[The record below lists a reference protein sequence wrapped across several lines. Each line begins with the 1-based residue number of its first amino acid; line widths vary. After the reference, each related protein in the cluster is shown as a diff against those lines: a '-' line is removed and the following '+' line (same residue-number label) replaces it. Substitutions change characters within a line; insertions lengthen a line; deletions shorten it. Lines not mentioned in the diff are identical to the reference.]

1 VFLKEAGNLDL
12 GAQSFQATG
21 ARQNGSGV
29 RKFIAAEW
37 LYRENNSAEDAIDI
51 CHRLMPPE
59 FSAASSVARWMI
71 YIIQSRQDRAERPG
85 VLKMHQLLKQDMAPQ
100 ASQSGLLAPDT
111 TGMNFYRADPAL
123 TDLLR
128 IHLPEKLFNHIEPH
142 LDRLGELAGGRLDEC
157 ARLADRH
164 GPVLHPRDKF
174 GRDVQSIEYHP
185 AYHELERAA
194 FGEFGIHA
202 LSIRKG
208 IMGWPDKYPVVAKH
222 AFTFLFNQTE
232 FGMGC
237 PINVTDGCAK
247 LLANFGSE
255 ELKAKYFDGLTQTDM
270 SRLTQG
276 GQFMTEKEGG
286 SDVGTLTTSAVQEG
300 DHWRLYGEKWFCS
313 NADAKVVML
322 LARPEGAPPGTR
334 GVGLFLMPRFLE
346 DGSQNHY
353 RIVRLKDKLGTRS
366 MASGEIKLEG
376 AIAYAVGKLDR
387 GFVQMAEMVNSS
399 RLSNGVKSTALMRRA
414 WHDAMTVAKNRV
426 VFGSRILDLPLG
438 RRQLLKI
445 MLATEQALSMSFL
458 TADALDRAEA
468 GSQDAAAL
476 LRILTP
482 TLKFRATRD
491 ARKVCGD
498 ALEMRGG
505 IGYIEEFATAR
516 LLRDAH
522 LGSIWEGTGN
532 IVALDAL
539 KRAVGRHGAESALAA
554 DLHARLDDSAEVPQ
568 AWRDK
573 LRGLADRAVGFAR
586 EVAAHS
592 DNEAESRRATSLLYH
607 VASAV
612 QLAWEAQRIH
622 ARRGDA
628 RRLLLSR
635 LVVDQ
640 RVTPNDP
647 FRLAENKSQGAIAAL
662 LLGDRPAGMA
672 EVGELLRGA

>member
-1 VFLKEAGNLDL
+1 MQPLK
-12 GAQSFQATG
+12 
-21 ARQNGSGV
+21 
-29 RKFIAAEW
+29 
-37 LYRENNSAEDAIDI
+37 
-51 CHRLMPPE
+51 
-59 FSAASSVARWMI
+59 
-71 YIIQSRQDRAERPG
+71 QDRA
-85 VLKMHQLLKQDMAPQ
+85 AA

-128 IHLPEKLFNHIEPH
+128 LHLPEALFRHIEPH
-142 LDRLGELAGGRLDEC
+142 LDRLGGLAGGYLDEC

-164 GPVLHPRDKF
+164 TPVLHQRDKF
-174 GRDVQSIEYHP
+174 GSDTQYIEYHP
-185 AYHELERAA
+185 AYRELEKAA

-247 LLANFGSE
+247 LLNNFGSE
-255 ELKAKYFDGLTQTDM
+255 ALKAKYLDGLTQTDM
-270 SRLTQG
+270 SKLTQG

-286 SDVGTLTTSAVQEG
+286 SDVGTLTTTAVQEG
-300 DHWRLYGEKWFCS
+300 DHWRLHGEKWFCS

-322 LARPEGAPPGTR
+322 LARPEGAGPGTR
-334 GVGLFLMPRFLE
+334 GVGLFLMPRYLD

-366 MASGEIKLEG
+366 MASGEIKFEG

-414 WHDAMTVAKNRV
+414 YHDAMTVAKNRV
-426 VFGSRILDLPLG
+426 VFGQRIIDLPLA
-438 RRQLLKI
+438 RRQLMKI
-445 MLATEQALSMSFL
+445 ALPTEQALSMSFL

-505 IGYIEEFATAR
+505 IGYIEEFATSR

-532 IVALDAL
+532 IVAIDTL
-539 KRAVGRHGAESALAA
+539 KRAVGRHGAEAALAA
-554 DLHARLDDSAEVPQ
+554 DLHARLDDSANVPQ
-568 AWRDK
+568 AWRNR
-573 LRGLADRAVGFAR
+573 LRELTDRAIGFAR
-586 EVAAHS
+586 EVAGRI
-592 DNEAESRRATSLLYH
+592 DNEGDARRATSLLYH

-612 QLAWEAQRIH
+612 ALTWEGGRIH
-622 ARRGDA
+622 EMRGDA

-635 LVVDQ
+635 MVIDH
-640 RVTPNDP
+640 RVLPGDP
-647 FRLAENKSQGAIAAL
+647 FRLAETATQRKITDH
-662 LLGDRPAGMA
+662 LLGERSVGMV
-672 EVGELLRGA
+672 EVGELLAAA

>member
-1 VFLKEAGNLDL
+1 
-12 GAQSFQATG
+12 
-21 ARQNGSGV
+21 
-29 RKFIAAEW
+29 
-37 LYRENNSAEDAIDI
+37 
-51 CHRLMPPE
+51 
-59 FSAASSVARWMI
+59 
-71 YIIQSRQDRAERPG
+71 
-85 VLKMHQLLKQDMAPQ
+85 MHQAIKGDA
-100 ASQSGLLAPDT
+100 ATDADRWRLLAPDT

-123 TDLLR
+123 ADILR
-128 IHLPEKLFNHIEPH
+128 IHLPDAVFRHIEPH
-142 LDRLGELAGGRLDEC
+142 LDRLGELAGGHLDDC
-157 ARLADRH
+157 ARLADRYP
-164 GPVLHPRDKF
+164 PVLHPRDRF
-174 GRDVQSIEYHP
+174 GRDVQTIEYHP
-185 AYHELERAA
+185 AYRELERAA

-202 LSIRKG
+202 MSIRKG
-208 IMGWPDKYPVVAKH
+208 IMGWPEKYPVAAKH
-222 AFTFLFNQTE
+222 AFTFLFNQAE
-232 FGMGC
+232 FGLGC

-255 ELKAKYFDGLTQTDM
+255 ELKARYLDGLTQTDM
-270 SRLTQG
+270 SKLTQG

-286 SDVGTLTTSAVQEG
+286 SDVGTLTTIAVQDG

-322 LARPEGAPPGTR
+322 LARPQGAIDGTR

-346 DGSQNHY
+346 GGRQNHY

-366 MASGEIKLEG
+366 MASGEITFEG
-376 AIAYAVGKLDR
+376 AVAYAVGRLDR

-414 WHDAMTVAKNRV
+414 YHDAMTVARNRV
-426 VFGSRILDLPLG
+426 VFGSRIIDLPLG
-438 RRQLLKI
+438 RRQLMKI
-445 MLATEQALSMSFL
+445 MLATEQALSLSFV

-498 ALEMRGG
+498 AMEMRGG
-505 IGYIEEFATAR
+505 TGYIEEFATAR

-522 LGSIWEGTGN
+522 LGSIWEGTGK
-532 IVALDAL
+532 IVAIDAL
-539 KRAVGRHGAESALAA
+539 TRAIGRHSADAALGA
-554 DLHARLDDSAEVPQ
+554 DLHARLDDSNSVPDG
-568 AWRDK
+568 WRDR
-573 LRGLADRAVGFAR
+573 LHGLADRAVGFAR
-586 EVAAHS
+586 EVATTS

-612 QLAWEAQRIH
+612 QFAWEAQRIH

-635 LVVDQ
+635 LVIDH
-640 RVTPNDP
+640 RVMAADP
-647 FRLAENKSQGAIAAL
+647 FRLAENRSQDAIAAL

-672 EVGELLRGA
+672 EVGEWVAAA

>member
-1 VFLKEAGNLDL
+1 MQQPSKHHDVTTTAD
-12 GAQSFQATG
+12 Q
-21 ARQNGSGV
+21 
-29 RKFIAAEW
+29 
-37 LYRENNSAEDAIDI
+37 
-51 CHRLMPPE
+51 P
-59 FSAASSVARWMI
+59 
-71 YIIQSRQDRAERPG
+71 
-85 VLKMHQLLKQDMAPQ
+85 
-100 ASQSGLLAPDT
+100 GLLAPDT
-111 TGMNFYRADPAL
+111 SGMNFYRADPAL

-128 IHLPEKLFNHIEPH
+128 IHLSDALFRHIEPH
-142 LDRLGELAGGRLDEC
+142 LDRLGALAGGHLDEC

-164 GPVLHPRDKF
+164 VPVLHQRDRF
-174 GRDVQSIEYHP
+174 GRDEQWIEYHP
-185 AYHELERAA
+185 AYRELERAA

-202 LSIRKG
+202 MSLRKG
-208 IMGWPDKYPVVAKH
+208 IMGWPEKYPVVAKH
-222 AFTFLFNQTE
+222 AFTFLFNQAE
-232 FGMGC
+232 FGLGC

-255 ELKAKYFDGLTQTDM
+255 ALKAKYLDGLTQTDM

-286 SDVGTLTTSAVQEG
+286 SDVGKLTTTATQEG
-300 DHWRLYGEKWFCS
+300 DHWRLSGEKWFCS
-313 NADAKVVML
+313 NADAEVVML
-322 LARPEGAPPGTR
+322 LARPQGAVGGTR
-334 GVGLFLMPRFLE
+334 GVGLFLMPRKLD
-346 DGSQNHY
+346 DGSPNHY

-414 WHDAMTVAKNRV
+414 HHDAMTVAQNRV
-426 VFGSRILDLPLG
+426 VFGQRIIDLPLA
-438 RRQLLKI
+438 RRQLMKI

-505 IGYIEEFATAR
+505 IGYIEEFATSR

-539 KRAVGRHGAESALAA
+539 KRAVGRHGADAALAA
-554 DLHARLDDSAEVPQ
+554 DLHARLDDSANVPQ
-568 AWRDK
+568 AWRDR
-573 LRGLADRAVGFAR
+573 LRDLVDRAIGFAR
-586 EVAAHS
+586 EVAGRT
-592 DNEAESRRATSLLYH
+592 DNEAEARRATSLLYH

-612 QLAWEAQRIH
+612 ALAWEAGRIH
-622 ARRGDA
+622 EMRGDA

-635 LVVDQ
+635 MVIDHRLSA
-640 RVTPNDP
+640 NDP
-647 FRLAENKSQGAIAAL
+647 FRLTENATQRAISGH
-662 LLGDRPAGMA
+662 LLGERAVGMA
-672 EVGELLRGA
+672 EVGELLIAA

>member
-1 VFLKEAGNLDL
+1 MIKIGRNGQEINMQPRKHDR
-12 GAQSFQATG
+12 SAT
-21 ARQNGSGV
+21 
-29 RKFIAAEW
+29 
-37 LYRENNSAEDAIDI
+37 SA
-51 CHRLMPPE
+51 
-59 FSAASSVARWMI
+59 
-71 YIIQSRQDRAERPG
+71 DRP
-85 VLKMHQLLKQDMAPQ
+85 
-100 ASQSGLLAPDT
+100 GLLAPDT
-111 TGMNFYRADPAL
+111 SGMNFYRADPAL

-128 IHLPEKLFNHIEPH
+128 IHLSEKLFSHIEPH
-142 LDRLGELAGGRLDEC
+142 LDRLGDLAGGHLDEC

-164 GPVLHPRDKF
+164 TPVLHQRDRF
-174 GRDVQSIEYHP
+174 GRDAQWIEYHP
-185 AYHELERAA
+185 AYRELERAA

-202 LSIRKG
+202 MSVRTG
-208 IMGWPDKYPVVAKH
+208 ILGWPDKYPVVAKH
-222 AFTFLFNQTE
+222 AFTFLFNQAE
-232 FGMGC
+232 FGLGC

-247 LLANFGSE
+247 LLANFGSDA
-255 ELKAKYFDGLTQTDM
+255 LKAKYLDGLTQTDM
-270 SRLTQG
+270 SKLTQG

-300 DHWRLYGEKWFCS
+300 DHWRLHGEKWFCS

-322 LARPEGAPPGTR
+322 LARPEGAGPGTR
-334 GVGLFLMPRFLE
+334 GVGLFLMPRFLD

-414 WHDAMTVAKNRV
+414 YHDAMTVAKNRV
-426 VFGSRILDLPLG
+426 VFGSRIIDLPLA
-438 RRQLLKI
+438 RRQLMKI

-532 IVALDAL
+532 IVAIDTLT
-539 KRAVGRHGAESALAA
+539 RAVGRHGADAALAA
-554 DLHARLDDSAEVPQ
+554 DLHARLDDSADVPQ
-568 AWRDK
+568 AWRDR
-573 LRGLADRAVGFAR
+573 LRELTDRATGFVR
-586 EVAAHS
+586 EIALRS
-592 DNEAESRRATSLLYH
+592 ENEAEARRATSLLYH

-612 QLAWEAQRIH
+612 ALAWEAGRIH
-622 ARRGDA
+622 ERRGDA

-635 LVVDQ
+635 LVIDH
-640 RVTPNDP
+640 RVSPSDP
-647 FRLAENKSQGAIAAL
+647 FRLTENAVQQKIAAL
-662 LLGDRPAGMA
+662 LLGDRAGSMS
-672 EVGELLRGA
+672 EVGELVLAA

>member
-1 VFLKEAGNLDL
+1 MQPLTQDLK
-12 GAQSFQATG
+12 T
-21 ARQNGSGV
+21 
-29 RKFIAAEW
+29 
-37 LYRENNSAEDAIDI
+37 
-51 CHRLMPPE
+51 
-59 FSAASSVARWMI
+59 SST
-71 YIIQSRQDRAERPG
+71 
-85 VLKMHQLLKQDMAPQ
+85 
-100 ASQSGLLAPDT
+100 SQPGLLAPDT

-123 TDLLR
+123 TDLLKL
-128 IHLPEKLFNHIEPH
+128 HLPEALFRHIEPH
-142 LDRLGELAGGRLDEC
+142 LDRLGGLAGGFLDEC

-164 GPVLHPRDKF
+164 TPVLHQRDKF
-174 GRDVQSIEYHP
+174 GRDVQHIEYHP
-185 AYHELERAA
+185 AYREIEKVA

-255 ELKAKYFDGLTQTDM
+255 ALKAKYLDGLTQTDM
-270 SRLTQG
+270 SKLMQG

-286 SDVGTLTTSAVQEG
+286 SDVGTLTTRAVQEG

-322 LARPEGAPPGTR
+322 LARPEGAGPGTR
-334 GVGLFLMPRFLE
+334 GVGLFLMPRILD

-366 MASGEIKLEG
+366 MASGEIKFDG

-414 WHDAMTVAKNRV
+414 FHDAMTVARGRV
-426 VFGSRILDLPLG
+426 VFGQRIIDLPLA
-438 RRQLLKI
+438 RRQLMKI
-445 MLATEQALSMSFL
+445 MLPTEQALSMSFL

-498 ALEMRGG
+498 AMEMRGG
-505 IGYIEEFATAR
+505 IGYIEEFVTPR

-532 IVALDAL
+532 IVAIDAL
-539 KRAVGRHGAESALAA
+539 KRAVGRHGADNALAA
-554 DLHARLDDSAEVPQ
+554 DLHARLDDSPNVPQ
-568 AWRDK
+568 AWRNR
-573 LRGLADRAVGFAR
+573 LRDLSDRAIGFAR
-586 EVAAHS
+586 EVAGS
-592 DNEAESRRATSLLYH
+592 IDNEGDARRATSLLYH

-612 QLAWEAQRIH
+612 ALAWEGGRI
-622 ARRGDA
+622 REMRGDA

-635 LVVDQ
+635 MVIDH
-640 RVTPNDP
+640 RVMPGDP
-647 FRLAENKSQGAIAAL
+647 FRLAENTVQRRMTEH
-662 LLGDRPAGMA
+662 LLGDRAIGMA
-672 EVGELLRGA
+672 EVGELLIAA

>member
-1 VFLKEAGNLDL
+1 
-12 GAQSFQATG
+12 
-21 ARQNGSGV
+21 
-29 RKFIAAEW
+29 
-37 LYRENNSAEDAIDI
+37 
-51 CHRLMPPE
+51 
-59 FSAASSVARWMI
+59 
-71 YIIQSRQDRAERPG
+71 
-85 VLKMHQLLKQDMAPQ
+85 MHQLNKHNDVTAPAGQ
-100 ASQSGLLAPDT
+100 PGLLAPDT
-111 TGMNFYRADPAL
+111 SGMNFYRADPAL

-128 IHLPEKLFNHIEPH
+128 IHLPDALFRHIEPH
-142 LDRLGELAGGRLDEC
+142 LDRLGGLAGGHLDEC

-164 GPVLHPRDKF
+164 VPVLHQRDRF
-174 GRDVQSIEYHP
+174 GRDAQSIEYHP
-185 AYHELERAA
+185 AYRELERAA

-202 LSIRKG
+202 MSIRKG
-208 IMGWPDKYPVVAKH
+208 ILGWPEKYPVVAKH
-222 AFTFLFNQTE
+222 AFTFLFNQAE
-232 FGMGC
+232 FGLGC

-255 ELKAKYFDGLTQTDM
+255 SLKARYLDGLTQTDM
-270 SRLTQG
+270 SKLTQG

-286 SDVGTLTTSAVQEG
+286 SDVGKLTTIAVEEG
-300 DHWRLYGEKWFCS
+300 DHWRLSGEKWFCS
-313 NADAKVVML
+313 NADAEVVML
-322 LARPEGAPPGTR
+322 LARPQGAVGGTR
-334 GVGLFLMPRFLE
+334 GVGLFLMPRRLE

-414 WHDAMTVAKNRV
+414 HHDAMTVAQNRV
-426 VFGSRILDLPLG
+426 VFGSRIIDLPLA
-438 RRQLLKI
+438 RRQLMKI
-445 MLATEQALSMSFL
+445 MLATEQALSMSFV

-505 IGYIEEFATAR
+505 IGYIEEFATSR

-539 KRAVGRHGAESALAA
+539 KRAVGRHGADAALAA
-554 DLHARLDDSAEVPQ
+554 DLHARLDDSANVPQ
-568 AWRDK
+568 AWRDR
-573 LRGLADRAVGFAR
+573 LRDLTDRAIDFAR
-586 EVAAHS
+586 EVAART
-592 DNEAESRRATSLLYH
+592 DNEAEARRATSLLYH

-612 QLAWEAQRIH
+612 ALAWEGGRIH
-622 ARRGDA
+622 EMRGDA

-635 LVVDQ
+635 LVIDH
-640 RVTPNDP
+640 RVSVGDP
-647 FRLAENKSQGAIAAL
+647 FRLTENTAQRTITAH
-662 LLGDRPAGMA
+662 LLGDRAVGMA
-672 EVGELLRGA
+672 EVGELLKVA

>member
-1 VFLKEAGNLDL
+1 M
-12 GAQSFQATG
+12 QP
-21 ARQNGSGV
+21 R
-29 RKFIAAEW
+29 
-37 LYRENNSAEDAIDI
+37 
-51 CHRLMPPE
+51 M
-59 FSAASSVARWMI
+59 
-71 YIIQSRQDRAERPG
+71 QDRAT
-85 VLKMHQLLKQDMAPQ
+85 APADQ
-100 ASQSGLLAPDT
+100 PGLLAPDT

-128 IHLPEKLFNHIEPH
+128 LHLPDALFRHIEPH
-142 LDRLGELAGGRLDEC
+142 LDRLGELAGGTLDEC

-164 GPVLHPRDKF
+164 TPVLHQRDKF
-174 GRDVQSIEYHP
+174 GRDTQWIEYHP
-185 AYHELERAA
+185 AYRELENAA

-247 LLANFGSE
+247 LLANFGSDV
-255 ELKAKYFDGLTQTDM
+255 LKARYLDGLTQTDM
-270 SRLTQG
+270 SKLTQG

-286 SDVGTLTTSAVQEG
+286 SDVGTLTTTAVQEG
-300 DHWRLYGEKWFCS
+300 DHWRLTGEKWFCS

-322 LARPEGAPPGTR
+322 LARPEGAGPGTR
-334 GVGLFLMPRFLE
+334 GVGLFLMPRFLD

-414 WHDAMTVAKNRV
+414 YHDAMTMANNRV
-426 VFGSRILDLPLG
+426 VFGSRIIDMPLA

-445 MLATEQALSMSFL
+445 MLPTEQALSLSFV
-458 TADALDRAEA
+458 TADALDRAGA
-468 GSQDAAAL
+468 DSQDAAAL

-498 ALEMRGG
+498 AMEMRGG
-505 IGYIEEFATAR
+505 IGYIEEFVNPR

-522 LGSIWEGTGN
+522 LGSIWEGTSN

-539 KRAVGRHGAESALAA
+539 RRAVGRHGAEAALAA
-554 DLHARLDDSAEVPQ
+554 DLHARLDDSADVPQ
-568 AWRDK
+568 AWRDR
-573 LRGLADRAVGFAR
+573 LRGLIDRAIGFAR
-586 EVAAHS
+586 EVAAT
-592 DNEAESRRATSLLYH
+592 DNEAEARRATSLLYH
-607 VASAV
+607 AASAV
-612 QLAWEAQRIH
+612 ALAWEGGRIH
-622 ARRGDA
+622 AMRGDA
-628 RRLLLSR
+628 GRLLLSR
-635 LVVDQ
+635 LVIDH
-640 RVTPNDP
+640 RISARDP
-647 FRLAENKSQGAIAAL
+647 FRPTGSAAQRAIADH
-662 LLGDRPAGMA
+662 LLGDQPAGMA
-672 EVGELLRGA
+672 EVGELLTAA

>member
-1 VFLKEAGNLDL
+1 
-12 GAQSFQATG
+12 
-21 ARQNGSGV
+21 
-29 RKFIAAEW
+29 
-37 LYRENNSAEDAIDI
+37 
-51 CHRLMPPE
+51 
-59 FSAASSVARWMI
+59 
-71 YIIQSRQDRAERPG
+71 
-85 VLKMHQLLKQDMAPQ
+85 MHQLLKNDDVAARPQ
-100 ASQSGLLAPDT
+100 QNGLLAPDT

-123 TDLLR
+123 ADLLR
-128 IHLPEKLFNHIEPH
+128 IHLSDALFRHIEPH
-142 LDRLGELAGGRLDEC
+142 LDRLGELAGGHLDEC

-164 GPVLHPRDKF
+164 TPILYQRDRF
-174 GRDVQSIEYHP
+174 GRDVQWIEYHP
-185 AYHELERAA
+185 AYRELERAA

-202 LSIRKG
+202 MSIRKG
-208 IMGWPDKYPVVAKH
+208 ILGWPDKYPVVAKH
-222 AFTFLFNQTE
+222 AFTFLFNQAE
-232 FGMGC
+232 FGLGC

-247 LLANFGSE
+247 LLANFGSDA
-255 ELKAKYFDGLTQTDM
+255 LKAKYLDGLTQTDM
-270 SRLTQG
+270 EKLTQG

-286 SDVGTLTTSAVQEG
+286 SDVGTLTTVAVQEG
-300 DHWRLYGEKWFCS
+300 NHWRLRGEKWFCS

-322 LARPEGAPPGTR
+322 LARPDGAPSGTR
-334 GVGLFLMPRFLE
+334 GVGLFLMPRFLD

-376 AIAYAVGKLDR
+376 AVAYAVGRLDR

-399 RLSNGVKSTALMRRA
+399 RLSNGVKSAALMRRA
-414 WHDAMTVAKNRV
+414 HHDAMTVANNRV
-426 VFGSRILDLPLG
+426 VFGSRIVDLPLG
-438 RRQLLKI
+438 RRQLMKI

-505 IGYIEEFATAR
+505 IGYVEEFATAR

-539 KRAVGRHGAESALAA
+539 KRAIGRHGAESALTA
-554 DLHARLDDSAEVPQ
+554 DLHARLDDSGNVPV
-568 AWRDK
+568 AWRDR
-573 LRGLADRAVGFAR
+573 LRGLTDSVVAFAR
-586 EVAAHS
+586 EVAGQT
-592 DNEAESRRATSLLYH
+592 DNEAEARRATSLLYH
-607 VASAV
+607 IASAV
-612 QLAWEAQRIH
+612 QLAWEAGRIE
-622 ARRGDA
+622 ALRGDA

-635 LVVDQ
+635 LVVDH
-640 RVTPNDP
+640 RLTSGDP
-647 FRLAENKSQGAIAAL
+647 FRLAENKVQDAIASRL
-662 LLGDRPAGMA
+662 LDEHRCGMA
-672 EVGELLRGA
+672 EVGELVCAA

>member
-1 VFLKEAGNLDL
+1 MRPVQKAAGQG
-12 GAQSFQATG
+12 GAQMHAPSKHEA
-21 ARQNGSGV
+21 
-29 RKFIAAEW
+29 
-37 LYRENNSAEDAIDI
+37 
-51 CHRLMPPE
+51 
-59 FSAASSVARWMI
+59 AASA
-71 YIIQSRQDRAERPG
+71 DKPG
-85 VLKMHQLLKQDMAPQ
+85 LI
-100 ASQSGLLAPDT
+100 APDT
-111 TGMNFYRADPAL
+111 SGMNFYRADSAL
-123 TDLLR
+123 ADLLR
-128 IHLPEKLFNHIEPH
+128 IHLADELFRHIEPH
-142 LDRLGELAGGRLDEC
+142 LDRLGALAGGPLDEC

-164 GPVLHPRDKF
+164 GPVLHQRDRF
-174 GRDVQSIEYHP
+174 GRDSQYIEYHP
-185 AYHELERAA
+185 AYRELEKAA

-222 AFTFLFNQTE
+222 AFTFLFNQAE

-247 LLANFGSE
+247 LLNNFGSE
-255 ELKAKYFDGLTQTDM
+255 ALKARYLDGLTQTDM
-270 SRLTQG
+270 SKLTQG

-286 SDVGTLTTSAVQEG
+286 SDVGTLTTTAVQEG
-300 DHWRLYGEKWFCS
+300 DHWRLHGEKWVCS
-313 NADAKVVML
+313 NAKTEVVML
-322 LARPEGAPPGTR
+322 LARPEGAGPGTR
-334 GVGLFLMPRFLE
+334 GVGLFLMPRRLE

-414 WHDAMTVAKNRV
+414 YHDAITVAKNRV
-426 VFGSRILDLPLG
+426 VFGQRIIDLPLA
-438 RRQLLKI
+438 RRQLMKI

-505 IGYIEEFATAR
+505 IGYIEEFVNPR

-522 LGSIWEGTGN
+522 LGSVWEGTGN
-532 IVALDAL
+532 IVAIDAL
-539 KRAVGRHGAESALAA
+539 KRAVGRHGADAALAA
-554 DLHARLDDSAEVPQ
+554 DLHARLDDSADVPQ
-568 AWRDK
+568 AWRDR
-573 LRGLADRAVGFAR
+573 LRGLTDRAIGFAR
-586 EVAAHS
+586 EVAART

-607 VASAV
+607 VSSAV
-612 QLAWEAQRIH
+612 ALAWEGGRIH
-622 ARRGDA
+622 AMRGDA

-635 LVVDQ
+635 LVIEHRVAVD
-640 RVTPNDP
+640 DP
-647 FRLAENKSQGAIAAL
+647 FRLTENATQRAISGH
-662 LLGDRPAGMA
+662 LLGDRAAGMA
-672 EVGELLRGA
+672 EVGELLLAA

>member
-1 VFLKEAGNLDL
+1 MQQF
-12 GAQSFQATG
+12 
-21 ARQNGSGV
+21 
-29 RKFIAAEW
+29 
-37 LYRENNSAEDAIDI
+37 RE
-51 CHRLMPPE
+51 H
-59 FSAASSVARWMI
+59 
-71 YIIQSRQDRAERPG
+71 
-85 VLKMHQLLKQDMAPQ
+85 DMAGHQP
-100 ASQSGLLAPDT
+100 GCVAPDT

-123 TDLLR
+123 TDLLC
-128 IHLPEKLFNHIEPH
+128 IHLPEPLFRHIEPH
-142 LDRLGELAGGRLDEC
+142 LERLGALAGSHLDEC

-164 GPVLHPRDKF
+164 TPILHQRDRF
-174 GRDVQSIEYHP
+174 GRDVQWIEYHP
-185 AYHELERAA
+185 AYRELERAA

-202 LSIRKG
+202 MSIRKG
-208 IMGWPDKYPVVAKH
+208 ILGWPDKYPVVAKH
-222 AFTFLFNQTE
+222 AFTFLFNQAE
-232 FGMGC
+232 FGLGC

-255 ELKAKYFDGLTQTDM
+255 ALKAKYLDGLTHTDM
-270 SRLTQG
+270 AKLTQG

-286 SDVGTLTTSAVQEG
+286 SDVGTLTTTAVPER
-300 DHWRLYGEKWFCS
+300 DHWRLTGEKWFCS
-313 NADAKVVML
+313 NADAKIVML
-322 LARPEGAPPGTR
+322 LARPERAPEGTR
-334 GVGLFLMPRFLE
+334 GVGLFLMPRFLD

-376 AIAYAVGKLDR
+376 AIAYAVGRLDR

-414 WHDAMTVAKNRV
+414 HHDAMTVAKNRV
-426 VFGSRILDLPLG
+426 VFGSRIVELALG
-438 RRQLLKI
+438 RRQLMKI
-445 MLATEQALSMSFL
+445 GLATEQALSMSFL

-468 GSQDAAAL
+468 GGQDAAAL

-505 IGYIEEFATAR
+505 IGYVEEFATAR

-554 DLHARLDDSAEVPQ
+554 DLHARLDDSANVPI
-568 AWRDK
+568 AWRDR
-573 LRGLADRAVGFAR
+573 LRRLADRAVAFAR
-586 EVAAHS
+586 EVAGES
-592 DNEAESRRATSLLYH
+592 ENEAEARRATSLLYH
-607 VASAV
+607 VTSAV

-635 LVVDQ
+635 LVIDH
-640 RVTPNDP
+640 RLTASDP
-647 FRLAENKSQGAIAAL
+647 FRLAENTGQDAIAGL
-662 LLGDRPAGMA
+662 LLGARDAGMA
-672 EVGELLRGA
+672 EVGELVLAA

>member
-1 VFLKEAGNLDL
+1 MQPHKQDPR
-12 GAQSFQATG
+12 T
-21 ARQNGSGV
+21 
-29 RKFIAAEW
+29 
-37 LYRENNSAEDAIDI
+37 
-51 CHRLMPPE
+51 
-59 FSAASSVARWMI
+59 SAAS
-71 YIIQSRQDRAERPG
+71 QP
-85 VLKMHQLLKQDMAPQ
+85 
-100 ASQSGLLAPDT
+100 GLLAPDT

-123 TDLLR
+123 TDLLKL
-128 IHLPEKLFNHIEPH
+128 HLPDALFRHIEPH
-142 LDRLGELAGGRLDEC
+142 LDRLGGLAGGYLDEC

-164 GPVLHPRDKF
+164 TPVLHQRDKF
-174 GRDVQSIEYHP
+174 GRDVQHIEYHP
-185 AYHELERAA
+185 AYREIEKAA

-202 LSIRKG
+202 LSLRKG

-255 ELKAKYFDGLTQTDM
+255 ALKAKYLDGLTQTDM
-270 SRLTQG
+270 SKLTQG

-286 SDVGTLTTSAVQEG
+286 SDVGTLTTRAVQEG

-322 LARPEGAPPGTR
+322 LARPEGAGPGTR
-334 GVGLFLMPRFLE
+334 GVGLFLMPRFLD

-366 MASGEIKLEG
+366 MASGEIKFDG

-414 WHDAMTVAKNRV
+414 WHDAMTVARGRV
-426 VFGSRILDLPLG
+426 VFGQRIIDLSLA
-438 RRQLLKI
+438 RRQLMKI
-445 MLATEQALSMSFL
+445 MLPTEQALSMSFL

-498 ALEMRGG
+498 AMEMRGG
-505 IGYIEEFATAR
+505 IGYIEEFVTPR

-532 IVALDAL
+532 IVAIDAL
-539 KRAVGRHGAESALAA
+539 KRAVGRHGADNALAA
-554 DLHARLDDSAEVPQ
+554 DLHARLDDSPNVPQ
-568 AWRDK
+568 AWCNRLRD
-573 LRGLADRAVGFAR
+573 LSDRAVAFAR
-586 EVAAHS
+586 EVAS
-592 DNEAESRRATSLLYH
+592 RVDNEGDARRATSLLYH

-612 QLAWEAQRIH
+612 ALAWEGGRIH
-622 ARRGDA
+622 EMRGDA

-635 LVVDQ
+635 MVVDH
-640 RVTPNDP
+640 RVLPGDP
-647 FRLAENKSQGAIAAL
+647 FRLTENTVQRRMTGH
-662 LLGDRPAGMA
+662 LLGDRAVGMA
-672 EVGELLRGA
+672 EVGELLDAA

>member
-1 VFLKEAGNLDL
+1 MIKIGRNEQEINMQPLQHDRSTAPAG
-12 GAQSFQATG
+12 
-21 ARQNGSGV
+21 
-29 RKFIAAEW
+29 
-37 LYRENNSAEDAIDI
+37 
-51 CHRLMPPE
+51 
-59 FSAASSVARWMI
+59 
-71 YIIQSRQDRAERPG
+71 RP
-85 VLKMHQLLKQDMAPQ
+85 
-100 ASQSGLLAPDT
+100 GLLAPDT
-111 TGMNFYRADPAL
+111 SGMNFYRADPAL

-128 IHLPEKLFNHIEPH
+128 LHLPEPLFRHIEPH
-142 LDRLGELAGGRLDEC
+142 LDRLGGLAGGHLDEC

-164 GPVLHPRDKF
+164 TPVLHQRDRF
-174 GRDVQSIEYHP
+174 GRDSQYIEYHP
-185 AYHELERAA
+185 AYRELEKAA

-202 LSIRKG
+202 MSIRKG
-208 IMGWPDKYPVVAKH
+208 ILGWPDKYPVVAKH
-222 AFTFLFNQTE
+222 AFTFLFNQAE
-232 FGMGC
+232 FGLGC

-247 LLANFGSE
+247 LLDNFGSKA
-255 ELKAKYFDGLTQTDM
+255 LKARYLDGLTQTDM
-270 SRLTQG
+270 GKLTQG

-286 SDVGTLTTSAVQEG
+286 SDVGMLTTTALREG
-300 DHWRLYGEKWFCS
+300 DHWRLHGEKWFCS
-313 NADAKVVML
+313 NADAEVVML
-322 LARPEGAPPGTR
+322 LARPEGAGPGTR
-334 GVGLFLMPRFLE
+334 GVGLFLMPRRLE

-414 WHDAMTVAKNRV
+414 HHDALMVAKNRV
-426 VFGSRILDLPLG
+426 VFGQPIIDLPLA
-438 RRQLLKI
+438 RRQLMKI
-445 MLATEQALSMSFL
+445 MLPTEQALSMSFL

-505 IGYIEEFATAR
+505 IGYVEEFATAR

-532 IVALDAL
+532 IVAIDAL
-539 KRAVGRHGAESALAA
+539 KRAVGRHGADAALAA
-554 DLHARLDDSAEVPQ
+554 DLHARLDDSANVPQ
-568 AWRDK
+568 AWRNR
-573 LRGLADRAVGFAR
+573 LRELTDRAIGFAR
-586 EVAAHS
+586 EVAS
-592 DNEAESRRATSLLYH
+592 QSGNEGDARRATSLLYH

-612 QLAWEAQRIH
+612 ALAWEGGRIH
-622 ARRGDA
+622 EMRGDA

-635 LVVDQ
+635 MVIDH
-640 RVTPNDP
+640 RVAAADP
-647 FRLAENKSQGAIAAL
+647 FRLAENSTQRAVTGH
-662 LLGDRPAGMA
+662 LLGERAVGMA
-672 EVGELLRGA
+672 EVGELLSAA

>member
-1 VFLKEAGNLDL
+1 
-12 GAQSFQATG
+12 
-21 ARQNGSGV
+21 
-29 RKFIAAEW
+29 
-37 LYRENNSAEDAIDI
+37 
-51 CHRLMPPE
+51 
-59 FSAASSVARWMI
+59 MI
-71 YIIQSRQDRAERPG
+71 NIERNEQG
-85 VLKMHQLLKQDMAPQ
+85 LKMQPLKQDRKAPAGDQ
-100 ASQSGLLAPDT
+100 PGLLAPDT

-128 IHLPEKLFNHIEPH
+128 LHLPEALFRHIEPH
-142 LDRLGELAGGRLDEC
+142 LDRLGGLAGGHLDEC

-164 GPVLHPRDKF
+164 TPVLHQRDRF
-174 GRDVQSIEYHP
+174 GRDSQYIEYHP
-185 AYHELERAA
+185 AYRELEKAA

-202 LSIRKG
+202 MSIRKG

-222 AFTFLFNQTE
+222 AFTFLFNQAE
-232 FGMGC
+232 FGLGC

-247 LLANFGSE
+247 LLNNFGSE
-255 ELKAKYFDGLTQTDM
+255 ALKAKYLDGLTQTDM
-270 SRLTQG
+270 SKLTQG

-313 NADAKVVML
+313 NADAEVVML
-322 LARPEGAPPGTR
+322 LARPDGAGPGTR
-334 GVGLFLMPRFLE
+334 GVGLFLMPRRLD

-376 AIAYAVGKLDR
+376 AIAYAVGELDR

-414 WHDAMTVAKNRV
+414 HHDAMTVAKNRV
-426 VFGSRILDLPLG
+426 VFGQRIIDLPLA
-438 RRQLLKI
+438 RRQLMKI

-532 IVALDAL
+532 IVAIDAP
-539 KRAVGRHGAESALAA
+539 KRAVGRHGADAALAA
-554 DLHARLDDSAEVPQ
+554 DLHARLDDSANVPQ
-568 AWRDK
+568 AWRNR
-573 LRGLADRAVGFAR
+573 LRELSDRAIGFAR
-586 EVAAHS
+586 EVAS
-592 DNEAESRRATSLLYH
+592 RTDNEADARRATSLLYQ

-612 QLAWEAQRIH
+612 ALTWEGGRIH
-622 ARRGDA
+622 EMRGDA

-635 LVVDQ
+635 MVIDH
-640 RVTPNDP
+640 RVTASDP
-647 FRLAENKSQGAIAAL
+647 FRLTENAAQRAITDH
-662 LLGDRPAGMA
+662 LLGERAVGMA
-672 EVGELLRGA
+672 EVGELIIAA

>member
-1 VFLKEAGNLDL
+1 
-12 GAQSFQATG
+12 
-21 ARQNGSGV
+21 
-29 RKFIAAEW
+29 
-37 LYRENNSAEDAIDI
+37 
-51 CHRLMPPE
+51 
-59 FSAASSVARWMI
+59 
-71 YIIQSRQDRAERPG
+71 
-85 VLKMHQLLKQDMAPQ
+85 MHQLPKHDVTAKAGQG
-100 ASQSGLLAPDT
+100 GLLAPDT

-128 IHLPEKLFNHIEPH
+128 IHLSDTLFRHIEPH
-142 LDRLGELAGGRLDEC
+142 LDRLGVLAGHHLDEC

-164 GPVLHPRDKF
+164 VPVLHQRDKF
-174 GRDVQSIEYHP
+174 GRDVQWIEYHP
-185 AYHELERAA
+185 AYRELERAA

-202 LSIRKG
+202 MSIRKG
-208 IMGWPDKYPVVAKH
+208 ILGWPDKYPVVAKH
-222 AFTFLFNQTE
+222 AFTFLFNQAE
-232 FGMGC
+232 FGLGC

-247 LLANFGSE
+247 LLANFGSDA
-255 ELKAKYFDGLTQTDM
+255 LKAKYLDGLTETDM
-270 SRLTQG
+270 EKLTQG

-286 SDVGTLTTSAVQEG
+286 SDVGTLTTTAVQQG
-300 DHWRLYGEKWFCS
+300 DHFRLTGEKWFCS

-322 LARPEGAPPGTR
+322 LARPEGAAGGTR
-334 GVGLFLMPRFLE
+334 GVGLFLMPRFLD

-376 AIAYAVGKLDR
+376 AIAYAVGRLDR

-414 WHDAMTVAKNRV
+414 YHDALTVASNRV
-426 VFGSRILDLPLG
+426 VFGSRIVDLPLG
-438 RRQLLKI
+438 RRQLMKI

-554 DLHARLDDSAEVPQ
+554 DLHARLDDSALVPQ
-568 AWRDK
+568 AWRDG
-573 LRGLADRAVGFAR
+573 LRGLTDRAVTFAR
-586 EVAAHS
+586 EVAARTE
-592 DNEAESRRATSLLYH
+592 NEAEARRATSLLYH

-612 QLAWEAQRIH
+612 ALAWEAGRIH
-622 ARRGDA
+622 DRRGDA

-635 LVVDQ
+635 LVIDH
-640 RVTPNDP
+640 RVTASDP
-647 FRLAENKSQGAIAAL
+647 FRLTENKAQHAIASL
-662 LLGDRPAGMA
+662 LLGERAAGMA
-672 EVGELLRGA
+672 EVGELLSAA

>member
-1 VFLKEAGNLDL
+1 MQPLKHD
-12 GAQSFQATG
+12 
-21 ARQNGSGV
+21 R
-29 RKFIAAEW
+29 RAA
-37 LYRENNSAEDAIDI
+37 I
-51 CHRLMPPE
+51 P
-59 FSAASSVARWMI
+59 
-71 YIIQSRQDRAERPG
+71 DRP
-85 VLKMHQLLKQDMAPQ
+85 
-100 ASQSGLLAPDT
+100 GLLAPDT
-111 TGMNFYRADPAL
+111 TGTNFYRADPAL

-128 IHLPEKLFNHIEPH
+128 LHLPDATFRHIEPH
-142 LDRLGELAGGRLDEC
+142 LDRLGAMAGGHLDEC

-164 GPVLHPRDKF
+164 TPVLHQRDKF
-174 GRDVQSIEYHP
+174 GRDEQWIEYHP
-185 AYHELERAA
+185 AYRELERAA

-202 LSIRKG
+202 MSVRKG
-208 IMGWPDKYPVVAKH
+208 ILGWPDKYPVVAKH
-222 AFTFLFNQTE
+222 AFTFLFNQAE
-232 FGMGC
+232 FGLGC

-247 LLANFGSE
+247 LLANFGSDD
-255 ELKAKYFDGLTQTDM
+255 LKARYLDGLTQTDM
-270 SRLTQG
+270 SKLTQG

-286 SDVGTLTTSAVQEG
+286 SDVGTLTTRAVQEG

-313 NADAKVVML
+313 NADAEVVML
-322 LARPEGAPPGTR
+322 LARPEGAGPGTR
-334 GVGLFLMPRFLE
+334 GVGLFLMPRRLD

-414 WHDAMTVAKNRV
+414 HHDAMTVARNRV
-426 VFGSRILDLPLG
+426 VFGSRIIDKPLAQ
-438 RRQLLKI
+438 RQLMKI
-445 MLATEQALSMSFL
+445 MLATEQGLSLSFL

-532 IVALDAL
+532 IVAIDAL
-539 KRAVGRHGAESALAA
+539 TRAIGRHGADNALAA
-554 DLHARLDDSAEVPQ
+554 DLHARLDDSANVPV
-568 AWRDK
+568 AWRNR
-573 LRGLADRAVGFAR
+573 LRELADRAVGFAR
-586 EVAAHS
+586 EVAS
-592 DNEAESRRATSLLYH
+592 RMDNEGDARRATSLLYH

-612 QLAWEAQRIH
+612 AFAWEGGRIH
-622 ARRGDA
+622 EMRGDA

-635 LVVDQ
+635 IVVDH
-640 RVTPNDP
+640 RISAGDP
-647 FRLAENKSQGAIAAL
+647 FRLTESATQRAITAH
-662 LLGDRPAGMA
+662 LLGDRAVGIA
-672 EVGELLRGA
+672 EVGELLTAA

>member
-1 VFLKEAGNLDL
+1 MIKIGRNEQEINM
-12 GAQSFQATG
+12 QP
-21 ARQNGSGV
+21 
-29 RKFIAAEW
+29 RKHDRGTA
-37 LYRENNSAEDAIDI
+37 SA
-51 CHRLMPPE
+51 
-59 FSAASSVARWMI
+59 
-71 YIIQSRQDRAERPG
+71 DRP
-85 VLKMHQLLKQDMAPQ
+85 
-100 ASQSGLLAPDT
+100 GLLAPDT
-111 TGMNFYRADPAL
+111 SGMNFYRADPAL

-128 IHLPEKLFNHIEPH
+128 LHLPEPMFRHIEPH
-142 LDRLGELAGGRLDEC
+142 LDRLGGLAGGHLDEC

-164 GPVLHPRDKF
+164 TPVLHQRDRF
-174 GRDVQSIEYHP
+174 GRDSQTIEYHP
-185 AYHELERAA
+185 AYRELEKAA

-202 LSIRKG
+202 MSIRKG
-208 IMGWPDKYPVVAKH
+208 ILGWPDKYPVVAKH
-222 AFTFLFNQTE
+222 AFTFLFNQAE

-247 LLANFGSE
+247 LLNNFGSE
-255 ELKAKYFDGLTQTDM
+255 ALKAKYLDGLTQTDM
-270 SRLTQG
+270 SKLTQG

-286 SDVGTLTTSAVQEG
+286 SDVGTLTTTAVQEG

-322 LARPEGAPPGTR
+322 LARPEGAGPGTR
-334 GVGLFLMPRFLE
+334 GVGLFLMPRRLE

-376 AIAYAVGKLDR
+376 AIAYAVGRLDR

-414 WHDAMTVAKNRV
+414 HHDAMTVATNRV
-426 VFGSRILDLPLG
+426 VFGRRIIDLPLG

-445 MLATEQALSMSFL
+445 ALATEQALSMSFL

-505 IGYIEEFATAR
+505 IGYIEEFATSR

-532 IVALDAL
+532 IVAIDAL
-539 KRAVGRHGAESALAA
+539 TRAVGRHGADAALAA
-554 DLHARLDDSAEVPQ
+554 DLHARLDDSANVPQ
-568 AWRDK
+568 AWRNR
-573 LRGLADRAVGFAR
+573 LRELTDRAIGFAR
-586 EVAAHS
+586 EVASKS
-592 DNEAESRRATSLLYH
+592 DNEGDARRATSLLYH

-612 QLAWEAQRIH
+612 ALAWEGGRIH
-622 ARRGDA
+622 EMRGDA

-635 LVVDQ
+635 MVVDH
-640 RVTPNDP
+640 RLPANDP
-647 FRLAENKSQGAIAAL
+647 FQLTENPVQRAITSH
-662 LLGDRPAGMA
+662 LLGERDVGMA
-672 EVGELLRGA
+672 ELGELLSAA

>member
-1 VFLKEAGNLDL
+1 M
-12 GAQSFQATG
+12 Q
-21 ARQNGSGV
+21 
-29 RKFIAAEW
+29 
-37 LYRENNSAEDAIDI
+37 
-51 CHRLMPPE
+51 P
-59 FSAASSVARWMI
+59 
-71 YIIQSRQDRAERPG
+71 
-85 VLKMHQLLKQDMAPQ
+85 LKQDLKPSSV
-100 ASQSGLLAPDT
+100 SQPGLLAPDT

-123 TDLLR
+123 TDLLKL
-128 IHLPEKLFNHIEPH
+128 HLPDALFRHIEPH
-142 LDRLGELAGGRLDEC
+142 LDRLGELAGGYLDEC

-164 GPVLHPRDKF
+164 APVLHQRDKF
-174 GRDVQSIEYHP
+174 GRDVQHIEYHP
-185 AYHELERAA
+185 AYREIEKVA

-255 ELKAKYFDGLTQTDM
+255 ALKAKYLDGLTQTDM
-270 SRLTQG
+270 SKLTQG

-286 SDVGTLTTSAVQEG
+286 SDVGTLTTRAVQEG

-322 LARPEGAPPGTR
+322 LARPEGAGPGTR
-334 GVGLFLMPRFLE
+334 GVGLFLMPRFLD

-366 MASGEIKLEG
+366 MASGEIKLDG

-414 WHDAMTVAKNRV
+414 WHDAITVARGRV
-426 VFGSRILDLPLG
+426 VFGQRIIDLPLA
-438 RRQLLKI
+438 RRQLMKI
-445 MLATEQALSMSFL
+445 MLPTEQSLSMSFL
-458 TADALDRAEA
+458 TADSLDRAEA

-498 ALEMRGG
+498 AMEMRGG
-505 IGYIEEFATAR
+505 IGYIEEFVTPR

-532 IVALDAL
+532 IVAIDAL
-539 KRAVGRHGAESALAA
+539 KRAIGRHGADSALAA
-554 DLHARLDDSAEVPQ
+554 DLHARLDDSSNVPQ
-568 AWRDK
+568 AWRNR
-573 LRGLADRAVGFAR
+573 LRDLSDRAVAFAR
-586 EVAAHS
+586 EVAS
-592 DNEAESRRATSLLYH
+592 RIDNEGDARRATSLLYH

-612 QLAWEAQRIH
+612 ALAWEGGRIH
-622 ARRGDA
+622 EMRGDA

-635 LVVDQ
+635 MVIDH
-640 RVTPNDP
+640 RVMPGDP
-647 FRLAENKSQGAIAAL
+647 FRLTENSVQRRITEH
-662 LLGDRPAGMA
+662 LLGDRAVGMA
-672 EVGELLRGA
+672 EVGELLVAA